1 MNENE
6 NKNFA
11 LKTGIFK
18 PDRYKCMVAG
28 YESIDYKRGEVIRRS
43 MSKEQKKIL
52 TEFITAVQDLYET
65 EKGDF
70 KRQILTRLNR
80 LEEDLSADSLKT
92 SFSQIREFVICNTT
106 EDIEVLRQEILD
118 QIQTVI
124 PV

>member
-1 MNENE
+1 
-6 NKNFA
+6 
-11 LKTGIFK
+11 
-18 PDRYKCMVAG
+18 
-28 YESIDYKRGEVIRRS
+28 

-80 LEEDLSADSLKT
+80 LEEDLSAASLKT

-106 EDIEVLRQEILD
+106 EDIEILRREILD
-118 QIQTVI
+118 QIQTGKEI
-124 PV
+124 G